1 MLRLDAIA
9 ERIVQLFP
17 GEDRGQVAIVGA
29 GVAVTRCTTLSAAR
43 GDYAVLRAAISQV
56 LGQLLPLESPA
67 ISQLTDRLLTID
79 ETDGRATIRVCGSE
93 LAGIED
99 IQTATDRALA
109 MRAVLIAELQRALSD
124 EPPATVRRSVPPSSA
139 EAR

>member
-1 MLRLDAIA
+1 MHRLDAIA

-43 GDYAVLRAAISQV
+43 GDYAVLRAAMAHV
-56 LGQLLPLESPA
+56 LGQLLPLEPGA
-67 ISQLTDRLLTID
+67 ILQLADRLLTI
-79 ETDGRATIRVCGSE
+79 EESDGRATIRVCGSE
-93 LAGIED
+93 LCGLGD
-99 IQTATDRALA
+99 LQTATDRARA
-109 MRAVLIAELQRALSD
+109 MRAFLTAELQRALSD
-124 EPPATVRRSVPPSSA
+124 EPPVTRRSVPPSSV